1 MKFTYPVLVAL
12 TLFSC
17 SSDDIIKPVTCPVE
31 DSPFTATI
39 AGDLDALPAES
50 LDPSRATL
58 QGATFTSW
66 STTDR
71 LSISDGTL
79 YYTYQPTGIDGP
91 HCQLALTGTG
101 TGLDADIR
109 QGAQFSVFYPQ
120 GAAESW
126 HGTTVRARVYAEQ
139 DYQENAADG
148 PMGPYMAAPATVSAD
163 RRSVHFAFQHTCSV
177 IDVDVTGLTASRVSL
192 MSNDGQSLAGRFDY
206 NVATHA
212 FSVVSNDATPYT
224 WSTQSDVV
232 CVARIPAGATVVRF
246 YVLPVV
252 HPHGLTL
259 TVETTDGTYYTKR
272 SSTALGTAT
281 TDFTMTG
288 AGTVARPYYKK
299 YNFGQSAT
307 ARQNNWMATVP
318 SNVFFAFLSTP
329 GAHDAATSGVG
340 GTNANTAKTQSDNIA
355 TQLAAGV
362 RGFDLRPRYNAKNE
376 SDMSYDN
383 LEIYHG
389 SVATGVKMK
398 DAVGTLLQ
406 FVKDNPTE
414 AITITFVKENT
425 KAILNLTDY
434 SSNMWS
440 VLDQIFGTD
449 CAGYIHNGFEANLKL
464 QAMRGKIIVVN
475 RTGTTKSWATN
486 ITNWGDS
493 ETHTNYE
500 CQLGA
505 STASNED
512 HYESTSH
519 DEKKAYCSALLNLAS
534 ANTSNTRYHFTFTN
548 LAYSVFT
555 SIASHAKAVNP
566 EVTSLF
572 TNLTGPAG
580 YVFADY
586 ITDSGNGGVALR
598 KAVIAQNNK
607 YMYRGRSRYDA
618 AAGASTGAT
627 VSGHEYADDGKVYAP
642 RR

>member
-39 AGDLDALPAES
+39 DGDLDALPAES

-79 YYTYQPTGIDGP
+79 YYTYQPTDIDGP

-109 QGAQFSVFYPQ
+109 EGAQFSVFYPQ
-120 GAAESW
+120 AAAESW

-139 DYQENAADG
+139 DYAENAADG

-177 IDVDVTGLTASRVSL
+177 IDVDVTGLSAARVSL

-212 FSVVSNDATPYT
+212 FSVVTNDATPYT

-272 SSTALGTAT
+272 STTALGTAT

-318 SNVFFAFLSTP
+318 SNLFFAFLSTP
-329 GAHDAATSGVG
+329 GAHDAATSGVSSISAGAAKAQSTDIADLLANGVRALDLRAQYKSG
-340 GTNANTAKTQSDNIA
+340 GTGKLT
-355 TQLAAGV
+355 
-362 RGFDLRPRYNAKNE
+362 
-376 SDMSYDN
+376 YDN

-389 SVATGVKMK
+389 VQATGVKFK
-398 DAVGTLLQ
+398 DAIQAISTFL
-406 FVKDNPTE
+406 DNNPTE
-414 AITITFVKENT
+414 TVVINFNKENGGG
-425 KAILNLTDY
+425 TDD
-434 SSNMWS
+434 SAAMWAA
-440 VLDQIFGTD
+440 LDETFGTNHFG
-449 CAGYIHNGFEANLKL
+449 AKVFTGFPQNLKFNNGL
-464 QAMRGKIIVVN
+464 RGKMIILN
-475 RTGTTKSWATN
+475 RTGTTKSWSTKLQWNDKGHVADYT
-486 ITNWGDS
+486 ISFGTSQQACVED
-493 ETHTNYE
+493 NYE
-500 CQLGA
+500 QY
-505 STASNED
+505 D
-512 HYESTSH
+512 H
-519 DEKKAYCSALLNLAS
+519 DEKTAACKEILDLAS
-534 ANTSNTRYHFTFTN
+534 ANTNNSHHHITFVN
-548 LAYSVFT
+548 IAYKFLGNN
-555 SIASHAKAVNP
+555 IKDNAKAMNP
-566 EVTSLF
+566 KVT
-572 TNLTGPAG
+572 TVIKALTGPTG
-580 YVFADY
+580 IVYADY
-586 ITDSGNGGVALR
+586 VTNETDCKGLTLV
-598 KAVIAQNNK
+598 KAIIAQNNK

-618 AAGASTGAT
+618 AAGSSTGAT